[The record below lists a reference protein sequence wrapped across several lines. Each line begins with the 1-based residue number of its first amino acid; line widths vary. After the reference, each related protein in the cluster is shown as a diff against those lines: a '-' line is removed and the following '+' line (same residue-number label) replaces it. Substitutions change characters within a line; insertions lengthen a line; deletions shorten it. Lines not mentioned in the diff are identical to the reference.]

1 MDYWEAMVPGLGNR
15 RRALSK
21 RLAVEIDQPRL
32 FKEIDSIHELNG
44 VRMVYIDHE
53 YTDVTL
59 RDFQPGC
66 HKLPF
71 TLVLWESPRGT
82 SAKNFAAHVTSNQ
95 RDSKLI
101 GELVGMSLSCSA
113 AVLSWL
119 VILGSGIAIP
129 FTGGTSAALTYL
141 GYAAATASAVQCAN
155 GTLRSYAEIK
165 NPQLNDWLD
174 SKEWYTNTAMAVDA
188 VSLAGVGASTVMLAR
203 IGQTLK
209 SASSRSTIEVLK
221 GMTRAERKRLT
232 QEIIKLNHPGV
243 SGKVMKLLI
252 AGGKYPKRYTQ
263 GQISQ
268 ALTLKVQEAVGA
280 SISFI
285 GSASS
290 GVVKS
295 IAVGIY
301 ERTVDL

>member
-1 MDYWEAMVPGLGNR
+1 M
-15 RRALSK
+15 
-21 RLAVEIDQPRL
+21 
-32 FKEIDSIHELNG
+32 
-44 VRMVYIDHE
+44 
-53 YTDVTL
+53 
-59 RDFQPGC
+59 
-66 HKLPF
+66 
-71 TLVLWESPRGT
+71 
-82 SAKNFAAHVTSNQ
+82 
-95 RDSKLI
+95 
-101 GELVGMSLSCSA
+101 
-113 AVLSWL
+113 
-119 VILGSGIAIP
+119 ILGSGIAIP

-155 GTLRSYAEIK
+155 GSLRSYAEIK

-243 SGKVMKLLI
+243 SGKVMKSLI

-290 GVVKS
+290 GIVKS
-295 IAVGIY
+295 IFAGVAFDDGKSRILWFSALY
-301 ERTVDL
+301 VIPGCTSSLWSWYDAGHNGDFRDIEYSTNPWTS